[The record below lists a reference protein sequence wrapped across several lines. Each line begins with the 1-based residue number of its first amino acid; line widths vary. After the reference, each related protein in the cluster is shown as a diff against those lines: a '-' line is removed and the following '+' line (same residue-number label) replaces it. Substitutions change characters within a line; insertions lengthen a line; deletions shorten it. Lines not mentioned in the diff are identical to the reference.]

1 MKNESVAN
9 APISLTE
16 KKRTIRAGRTSAQ
29 LDWTTRQAL
38 YAQAVQALFMGQED
52 LAKLLIRD
60 VINGHLGFEALS
72 VSTGIPSKSIH
83 RMLSKNGN
91 PTSKN
96 LFQILRA
103 LRQADGFEIQMQII
117 KSVSKNESTK

>member
-1 MKNESVAN
+1 MNT
-9 APISLTE
+9 PLTLSQT
-16 KKRTIRAGRTSAQ
+16 KRTIRAARASAQ
-29 LDWTTRQAL
+29 LEWTTRQAL
-38 YAQAVQALFMGQED
+38 FAQALEALFMGQED

-60 VINGHLGFEALS
+60 VINGYLGFESLAIK
-72 VSTGIPSKSIH
+72 TGIPSKSLH

-103 LRQADGFEIQMQII
+103 LRKADGFQIQIQVV
-117 KSVSKNESTK
+117 KPASKAET